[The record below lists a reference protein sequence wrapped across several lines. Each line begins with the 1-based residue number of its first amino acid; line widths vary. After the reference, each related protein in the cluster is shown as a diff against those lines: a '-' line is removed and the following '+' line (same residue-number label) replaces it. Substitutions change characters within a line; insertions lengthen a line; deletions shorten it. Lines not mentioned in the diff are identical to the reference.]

1 MSYTHV
7 KGIFMSNPANDTS
20 LENQLYQLLS
30 HLDERLRELSRED
43 EGLRVKLA
51 VPFHALS
58 EEDLL
63 SRLLREV
70 SQKTNLLNYHRQQ
83 SFHRHMLQPLAEQKL
98 VTPSQLT
105 KSTMLQMT
113 ERDREEDVWMPQ
125 RIYPLEA
132 QTVEH
137 NGITIHLTS
146 LERSATKIR
155 MPFEMRGTLPLE
167 VADELTDI
175 SLLEIHQSWPVPTL
189 AGISLQDDKGTIY
202 RLESPGL
209 VQGPQGE
216 SEKWRMKS
224 YLIFSAKLP
233 SHPQTFRLSI
243 QSVLFLPQGT
253 FAVLQKEPLM
263 IRGPWEFVLVW
274 Q

>member
-1 MSYTHV
+1 
-7 KGIFMSNPANDTS
+7 MSNPANETS
-20 LENQLYQLLS
+20 LETKLYQLLS
-30 HLDERLRELSRED
+30 DLDQRLIELAQED
-43 EGLRVKLA
+43 EGLRVKLGT
-51 VPFHALS
+51 PFQASS

-70 SQKTNLLNYHRQQ
+70 SQKTGLLHYHRQQ
-83 SFHRHMLQPLAEQKL
+83 HFHRHMLQPLAEQKL

-105 KSTMLQMT
+105 TNIMLQMT
-113 ERDREEDVWMPQ
+113 EREGEDDRVWIPM

-132 QTVEH
+132 QTVER
-137 NGITIHLTS
+137 NGITLHLTS
-146 LERSATKIR
+146 LERSTTQVRI
-155 MPFEMRGTLPLE
+155 PFDMKGTLPLL
-167 VADELTDI
+167 VADELKDI
-175 SLLEIHQSWPVPTL
+175 SLLEVHQNWPLPTL
-189 AGISLQDDKGTIY
+189 AGVSLQDDTGTMY
-202 RLESPGL
+202 VLEPPGF

-224 YLIFSAKLP
+224 YLVFSAGLS

-253 FAVLQKEPLM
+253 FAVLQQEPLV
-263 IRGPWEFVLVW
+263 IRGPWEFVLTW